1 MERKPRALDSC
12 RCNCRDWYA
21 RRSLYETVMG
31 AGLVCLNEVPE
42 AKQIGLYGAR
52 YKHLSERN
60 APRAG
65 HVASSSVLCGTPKGG

>member
-1 MERKPRALDSC
+1 
-12 RCNCRDWYA
+12 
-21 RRSLYETVMG
+21 MG